1 MLFRSEE
8 TLIKFGTRFIK
19 EEEVQGLIRDA
30 KADYERIQKPDVP
43 VIVDGDRRVPW
54 ESVLRIVNFAKR
66 ENVVNIEF
74 AAGKKQ

>member
-1 MLFRSEE
+1 M
-8 TLIKFGTRFIK
+8 
-19 EEEVQGLIRDA
+19 QGLIRDA